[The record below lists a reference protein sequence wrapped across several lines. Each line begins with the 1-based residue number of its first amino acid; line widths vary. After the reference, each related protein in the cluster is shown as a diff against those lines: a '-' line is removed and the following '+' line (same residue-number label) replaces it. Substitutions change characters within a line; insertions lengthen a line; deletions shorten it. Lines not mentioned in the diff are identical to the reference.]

1 MVMRN
6 EEGLEALV
14 VLYTVAFFAGSF
26 WDLLLP
32 SRTLPGYLEVFHDI
46 LPHDSILF
54 FASLP
59 ILGGLFF
66 GLLGMP
72 LSLYLGYE
80 HREVFTALAEIMK
93 ADLASG
99 YPSILEPSMHAFA
112 CYAAWMILAIS
123 GSTLGASF
131 SYLHEDSRVEMLLSA
146 LVYIAAAAF
155 LSIKGGCL

>member
-1 MVMRN
+1 MA
-6 EEGLEALV
+6 EEKLEALTV
-14 VLYTVAFFAGSF
+14 LYLLAFFTGSTWEILFPSMMFPSSITALKEILPGEDGIMLYTV
-26 WDLLLP
+26 
-32 SRTLPGYLEVFHDI
+32 
-46 LPHDSILF
+46 
-54 FASLP
+54 LP

-80 HREVFTALAEIMK
+80 HREVFAALAEITK

-99 YPSILEPSMHAFA
+99 YPSILEPSMHAFS
-112 CYAAWMILAIS
+112 CYAAWMMLAIS